1 MQHIYSEFYNQ
12 ESKITKLKSKVLGI
26 VLHDDAEN
34 NSAEDY
40 IVWLQQRIDN
50 NELEKGWACVYV
62 DKQTCYWFH
71 PSQYVEWH
79 CGNAFAND
87 HYIGIERC
95 QSKINGILTDEQ
107 FGENEEASYWIAAL
121 LLKKYQLPVNRET
134 VKLHKMFF
142 DTECPA
148 RAWSIHLNNA
158 PTNEENIKMLQD
170 YFIDKI
176 KYHYFNIKESDMFV
190 VG

>member
-1 MQHIYSEFYNQ
+1 MEHIYSEFYNQ
-12 ESKITKLKSKVLGI
+12 KTKITELKPDVLGV

-34 NSAEDY
+34 NNAKDY
-40 IVWLQQRIDN
+40 IAWLQQRMDN
-50 NELEKGWACVYV
+50 NELDKGWACAYV

-71 PSQYVEWH
+71 PSSYVEWH
-79 CGNAFAND
+79 CGDAFANT

-95 QSKINGILTDEQ
+95 QSKINGILSDKE
-107 FGENEEASYWIAAL
+107 FMENEEASFWIAAL

-142 DTECPA
+142 DTQCPA
-148 RAWSIHLNNA
+148 RAWSIHLDNTTTNA
-158 PTNEENIKMLQD
+158 ENIKTLQD
-170 YFIDKI
+170 YFINKI
-176 KYHYFNIKESDMFV
+176 KAHYTNIQENDTAV